1 MKMKEKTTNSQRQIY
16 MGILAVFMAVTFCF
30 LWGKMNVHAEE
41 ATYKGFYYETKED
54 GTIKITGYD
63 TRQIDVSD
71 GIFTIPSQI
80 EGKDVTEIG
89 GSAFTECDT
98 NSRVTQIKMPERLKI
113 VGSNAFQFF
122 IEVEDFEIPDTVTT
136 LGSGCFYRFESI
148 KKIKLPASL
157 EKYEGNAFESYSEDM
172 SGFAIADSNKNYTV
186 KDGVLYTKDYKKLI
200 AVPYGKKNIEY
211 PSELTSIGAYAL
223 AYNNANSI
231 KLPDTVTEIE
241 QMAFYYSH
249 VKQLYLSSNLK
260 NVDGE
265 AFQCMVELKQ
275 YILNKEAENYSVN
288 SGVLYNK
295 DETKLVSVP
304 GSLEEVSIADT
315 VKIVGSYS
323 IYGSELKSIVI
334 PEGVEKIEGHAFN
347 ETDIS
352 EIVLPSTLK
361 EIGREAFYYCHKL
374 NFIKIPQS
382 ITKLQKDTFYGCFV
396 LNMIYIPET
405 VTELEDDVFYAFN
418 GDLTVYT
425 EKDSAAYKWAQKNN
439 YKVSTDSMPEIY
451 QDEYYSY
458 RKEADEADWSISMFY
473 PNINSHNYCL
483 LPSDYKG
490 TSVGRITKADYGDG
504 TFDEIAL
511 DIPDTVKVIDEK
523 AFPYLQ
529 ISKKIYIHI
538 PKSVTSIGDSIFDD
552 EYVDKSKVIVV
563 AESGSRAETWAEENG
578 YTVKRS
584 LPKRFLLGDDEK
596 IEETLSVTRK
606 VNGDE
611 LESDTV
617 ENLSKGEKVRLE
629 VVATSTYE
637 EEGKPEFTYQWLDS
651 DWGEIEGAN
660 DPVYEVVKGKG
671 KEKYYCQVSD
681 GNQTDTYVF
690 YLEQKP
696 TFKAERYINDKLL
709 SNDDDSY
716 VKGTPLKLEVKVEP
730 LDSANASEVKYQ
742 WRDEE
747 GNDIEGA
754 NQSVYEIEKNRGW
767 ETYYCDVSNEDSEMI
782 YEFELGSKRTID
794 PRIHIIVGDKE
805 YVDEEDISEIKKGQE
820 YKLKVY
826 ANSSYENNADNIKYQ
841 WYDNDGNELS
851 DDIGGNTDTV
861 ALTKKTRADETY
873 RCLVDDGNYEE
884 EWNWITVPGEQTLT
898 VTQQINNKKRDSY
911 KALKDEHIILKVEAD
926 TSYEVDG
933 KKHEITYQW
942 LDSDWEEIEGANDSV
957 YEVIKG
963 KGKEE
968 YHCQVSDGNQTDTYD
983 FYLEQQLT
991 FKAERYIND
1000 KLLSDDG
1007 YNRYVKGTSLKL
1019 EVKAEPLDSANASEV
1034 KYQWRDEEGNDI
1046 EGANQSVYEIEK
1058 NRGLETY
1065 YCNVSNEDSEMIYEF
1080 ELGSKCTVNPRIHII
1095 VGEKEY
1101 EYTDEIPEIKKG
1113 QEYKLKVYANSS
1125 YEKDKGK
1132 IIYQWYDNDGNELS
1146 DDIGGNT
1153 DTVTLTKET
1162 RADERYRCVVD
1173 DGNYEDDGNW
1183 ITVPGEQTLT
1193 VTQQINNKKRDSYKA
1208 LKDDNI
1214 ILKVEADTSY
1224 EVDGKKHEITYQW
1237 LDKDW
1242 EKILDKTSSTFE
1254 FKKGAGEEEYYCKV
1268 SDGNQTKEYQFG
1280 ISAKST
1286 LKVKSYINDYEN
1298 DSINAKKGKSYKL
1311 TVDAKSSYSDDI
1323 SYEWYIEK
1331 EGDVYDEPYCDENGK
1346 QYTGNNITVVKQN
1359 GDNEDY
1365 YVWITDGN
1373 ETKKEEFTLLSED
1386 TLDVESYINGEAYDS
1401 DNDWIKEFDA
1411 DAKDIVLEVKAES
1424 TKDVDITY
1432 SWEKYMG
1439 WDENREEPIYE
1450 TINGATSDTY
1460 TVKKMEESSER
1471 YRCKVTDGFTTVY
1484 KWFDLERKEIDAT
1497 SSVKVNDK
1505 IATPDK
1511 DGYYHVKTG
1520 DKVQMEVQAKN
1531 LISNSE
1537 LTYQWKDDDDNILST
1552 GNKYETTISD
1562 SRSEYYWCCDIN
1574 NETSMISKEFNF
1586 KNDSVTVDK
1595 EFESYI
1601 NNQKTD
1607 KLRVDSIE
1615 NTICQVEPKEGLI
1628 NNFTYQWE
1636 YEIGGGTFE
1645 TADFETIEADKN
1657 KCILSRKILEDNNL
1671 IDDARVYLR
1680 VKISEI
1686 SDVKYEQC
1694 YYFQIDVKDY
1704 TQDAK
1709 QYINDV
1715 ETDTR
1720 RITEGKPVELK
1731 VIPKEESDK
1740 LTYNWYDEDYK
1751 KVASSKGNML
1761 STTKQAGKEI
1771 YYCEVSDGN
1780 YSGKYTF
1787 VLKEADQANCKHEYV
1802 TVPAVEPTCTKPGK
1816 TEGKYCKKC
1825 DYVEKEQVE
1834 IPASGHK
1841 MTKTEAKAATCTA
1854 AGNKAYWTCNT
1865 CHKVFSD
1872 ESGQTETT
1880 VEAMTIKATGH
1891 DWAPEWTVD
1900 KEASCTEEGSRSHH
1914 CKKCSEVKDKETIAK
1929 KAHNLTKAEA
1939 KAATCTEAG
1948 NKEYW
1953 TCSTCHKV
1961 FSDEVG
1967 KTETTVEEMTTKATG
1982 HDWNPEWTVDKE
1994 ASCTEEGSRS
2004 HHCKKCS
2011 EVKDKE
2017 TIAKKAHNLT
2027 KVEAKAATCTEAGN
2041 KEYWTCNICQ
2051 KVFSDEL
2058 GKTETTVAEMTIAKK
2073 PHTEVIDPAVAPTET
2088 TPGRTEGKHCSVC
2101 NTVLVA
2107 QKKIPAT
2114 GKKQPSDST
2123 NTPAKPSQPSQG
2135 NNGTGSTKAPKKDT
2149 SLKQGTKV
2157 TDKKTK
2163 VVYKVNGN
2171 KTVEYNKV
2179 NKKAKTATVPTTVK
2193 VNGVNYQVTAIAPK
2207 AFANNK
2213 NLKKVVIPVSVR
2225 SIGKQAFSGCK
2236 NLKTIIIN
2244 TPYLTKKSVGAKAF
2258 KGIHAKA
2265 TIKVPKKQKKAYQKF
2280 LKSKGI
2286 GKKVKIK

>member
-41 ATYKGFYYETKED
+41 NIYNGFYYETKED

-63 TRQIDVSD
+63 TDQIDVSD

-89 GSAFTECDT
+89 DYAFGDYEF
-98 NSRVTQIKMPERLKI
+98 NSEIIQIKMPENLKVI
-113 VGSNAFQFF
+113 RSHAFWYFHK
-122 IEVEDFEIPDTVTT
+122 VENLEIPDSVTT
-136 LGSGCFYRFESI
+136 LENSSFYQFESI
-148 KKIKLPASL
+148 KKINLPASL
-157 EKYEGNAFESYSEDM
+157 EKYEGNAFFEYSVKVE
-172 SGFAIADSNKNYTV
+172 GFAISDSNKNYAV
-186 KDGVLYTKDYKKLI
+186 KDGILYTKDYKKLV
-200 AVPYGKKNIEY
+200 AVPCGKTDIEY
-211 PSELTSIGAYAL
+211 PEELTSIGEYAF
-223 AYNNANSI
+223 ADNSGETI
-231 KLPDTVTEIE
+231 KLPETVTEIE
-241 QMAFYYSH
+241 QSAFYSAD
-249 VKQLYLSSNLK
+249 VKKLYLSSNLK
-260 NVDGE
+260 EVDDE
-265 AFQCMVELKQ
+265 AFCGMSWLKQ
-275 YILNKEAENYSVN
+275 YVLNKEAENYSVN
-288 SGVLYNK
+288 KGVLYNK
-295 DETKLVSVP
+295 AETKLVSIP
-304 GSLEEVSIADT
+304 ANLEEVSIADT
-315 VKIVGSYS
+315 VKTIGAYS
-323 IYGSELKSIVI
+323 FNGSEIKKVAL
-334 PEGVEKIEGHAFN
+334 PEGVEKIESHAFN
-347 ETDIS
+347 EAKLIEIS
-352 EIVLPSTLK
+352 LPSSLK
-361 EIGREAFYYCHKL
+361 EMGTEAFYSCRSLISVEIPKDITTLDGGTFDGCQNL
-374 NFIKIPQS
+374 N
-382 ITKLQKDTFYGCFV
+382 V
-396 LNMIYIPET
+396 VYIPKT
-405 VTELEDDVFYAFN
+405 VEQLNGRVFNYC
-418 GDLTVYT
+418 GSQLTIYT
-425 EKDSAAYKWAQKNN
+425 EKDAPAYKWAQENN
-439 YKVSTDSMPEIY
+439 YNVSTNGVPEVY
-451 QDEYYSY
+451 QDGTYCY
-458 RKEADEADWSISMFY
+458 RKESDETEWSISVIEPTWNRKSYY
-473 PNINSHNYCL
+473 PI
-483 LPSDYKG
+483 PSEYKDIP
-490 TSVGRITKADYGDG
+490 VGRIRENSCNSGYSY
-504 TFDEIAL
+504 DEMAL
-511 DIPDTVKVIDEK
+511 DIPDTVKVIDDR
-523 AFPYLQ
+523 AFSYLR
-529 ISKKIYIHI
+529 IENKTYIRI
-538 PKSVTSIGDSIFDD
+538 PKSVTYIGDDVFDND
-552 EYVDKSKVIVV
+552 YVDKSKVIVV
-563 AESGSRAETWAEENG
+563 AESGSAAETWAEKKG

-584 LPKRFLLGDDEK
+584 LPKRFLLGDDEE
-596 IEETLSVTRK
+596 IEETLSVIRK

-611 LESDTV
+611 LESDTA
-617 ENLSKGEKVRLE
+617 ENLSNGDKVRLE

-637 EEGKPEFTYQWLDS
+637 EEG
-651 DWGEIEGAN
+651 
-660 DPVYEVVKGKG
+660 
-671 KEKYYCQVSD
+671 
-681 GNQTDTYVF
+681 
-690 YLEQKP
+690 
-696 TFKAERYINDKLL
+696 
-709 SNDDDSY
+709 
-716 VKGTPLKLEVKVEP
+716 EP
-730 LDSANASEVKYQ
+730 
-742 WRDEE
+742 
-747 GNDIEGA
+747 
-754 NQSVYEIEKNRGW
+754 
-767 ETYYCDVSNEDSEMI
+767 
-782 YEFELGSKRTID
+782 
-794 PRIHIIVGDKE
+794 
-805 YVDEEDISEIKKGQE
+805 
-820 YKLKVY
+820 
-826 ANSSYENNADNIKYQ
+826 
-841 WYDNDGNELS
+841 
-851 DDIGGNTDTV
+851 
-861 ALTKKTRADETY
+861 
-873 RCLVDDGNYEE
+873 
-884 EWNWITVPGEQTLT
+884 
-898 VTQQINNKKRDSY
+898 
-911 KALKDEHIILKVEAD
+911 
-926 TSYEVDG
+926 
-933 KKHEITYQW
+933 EITYQW
-942 LDSDWEEIEGANDSV
+942 LDSDWGKIEGATDPV
-957 YEVIKG
+957 YEVVKG

-968 YHCQVSDGNQTDTYD
+968 YHCQVSDGNQTVTYV

-1019 EVKAEPLDSANASEV
+1019 EVKVEPLDSANASEV

-1080 ELGSKCTVNPRIHII
+1080 ELGSKCTVNPRINII

-1125 YEKDKGK
+1125 YEKDKDN
-1132 IIYQWYDNDGNELS
+1132 IIYQWYDNDGDELS

-1162 RADERYRCVVD
+1162 RADETYRCLVD
-1173 DGNYEDDGNW
+1173 DGNYKDEWNW

-1193 VTQQINNKKRDSYKA
+1193 VTQQINNKERNSYKA

-1237 LDKDW
+1237 LDEE
-1242 EKILDKTSSTFE
+1242 EKEIPDETSSTFE
-1254 FKKGAGEEEYYCKV
+1254 FKKGAGEEEYYCRV

-1280 ISAKST
+1280 ISAKPT
-1286 LKVKSYINDYEN
+1286 LKVKRYINDYEKTWI
-1298 DSINAKKGKSYKL
+1298 DTKKGKSYKL

-1323 SYEWYIEK
+1323 SYEWYIEGD
-1331 EGDVYDEPYCDENGK
+1331 EGYEPYCDENGK

-1359 GDNEDY
+1359 GDNEY
-1365 YVWITDGN
+1365 YCVWITDGN
-1373 ETKKEEFTLLSED
+1373 ETRSGDFTLRSED

-1439 WDENREEPIYE
+1439 WDDNREEPIYG

-1552 GNKYETTISD
+1552 GNKYKTAISD
-1562 SRSEYYWCCDIN
+1562 SGSEYYWCCDIN

-1601 NNQKTD
+1601 NDQKTD
-1607 KLRVDSIE
+1607 ELRVDSIE

-1680 VKISEI
+1680 VKISKI

-1709 QYINDV
+1709 QYINDA
-1715 ETDTR
+1715 ETDIK
-1720 RITEGKPVELK
+1720 RIIKGKQVELK
-1731 VIPKEESDK
+1731 VVPKGESDK

-1751 KVASSKGNML
+1751 KVASSKGNIL
-1761 STTKQAGKEI
+1761 SITKQAGREI

-1780 YSGKYTF
+1780 YSCEYTF

-1802 TVPAVEPTCTKPGK
+1802 TVPAVEPTCTEPGK

-1834 IPASGHK
+1834 IPALGHK
-1841 MTKTEAKAATCTA
+1841 MTKTEAKAATCTE
-1854 AGNKAYWTCNT
+1854 AGNTAYWTCSTCHKVFSDEHGKTETTVADMTIQAKGHTMTKTEAKAATCTEDGNTAYWTCNTCHKVFSDELGKTETTVADMAIKAKGHTMTKTEAKAATCTEDGNTAYWICNTCHKVFSDEHGETETTVADMTIQAKGHTMTKTEAKAATCTEDGNTAYWICNT

-1891 DWAPEWTVD
+1891 DWNTEWTVD

-1914 CKKCSEVKDKETIAK
+1914 CKNCSEVKDREIIAK
-1929 KAHNLTKAEA
+1929 N
-1939 KAATCTEAG
+1939 
-1948 NKEYW
+1948 
-1953 TCSTCHKV
+1953 
-1961 FSDEVG
+1961 
-1967 KTETTVEEMTTKATG
+1967 
-1982 HDWNPEWTVDKE
+1982 
-1994 ASCTEEGSRS
+1994 
-2004 HHCKKCS
+2004 
-2011 EVKDKE
+2011 
-2017 TIAKKAHNLT
+2017 AHNLT

-2041 KEYWTCNICQ
+2041 KAYWTCNTCH

-2073 PHTEVIDPAVAPTET
+2073 PHTEVVDPAVAPTET
-2088 TPGRTEGKHCSVC
+2088 TPGKTEGKHCSVC

-2107 QKKIPAT
+2107 QKEIPAT

-2135 NNGTGSTKAPKKDT
+2135 NNGTDSTKAPKKDT

-2157 TDKKTK
+2157 TDKKSK

-2179 NKKAKTATVPTTVK
+2179 NKKAKTAIVPAILN

-2236 NLKTIIIN
+2236 NLKMIIIN

>member
-1 MKMKEKTTNSQRQIY
+1 MKMKEKSTNSQKQIY
-16 MGILAVFMAVTFCF
+16 MGILAVFLAVAFCF
-30 LWGKMNVHAEE
+30 LWGKVNVHAEE

-63 TRQIDVSD
+63 TGQIDVSD

-89 GSAFTECDT
+89 DYAFDDYEFNSAII
-98 NSRVTQIKMPERLKI
+98 QIKMPENLKVI
-113 VGSNAFQFF
+113 RRNAFQYF
-122 IEVEDFEIPDTVTT
+122 IKVKKLEIPDSVAT
-136 LGSGCFYRFESI
+136 LEESAFYRFESI
-148 KKIKLPASL
+148 DKINLPASL
-157 EKYEGNAFESYSEDM
+157 EKYEENAFESYSSSVQE
-172 SGFAIADSNKNYTV
+172 FAISDSNTNYKV
-186 KDGVLYTKDYKKLI
+186 KDGVLYTKDCKTLLQ
-200 AVPYGKKNIEY
+200 VPYGKTEIDY
-211 PSELTSIGAYAL
+211 PSGLTSIGNYAFSGNFSATIKIPDSVESIGKNAFTGSIVEEIYL
-223 AYNNANSI
+223 PSKLNELNEWSFYAIYDLKKFVCNN
-231 KLPDTVTEIE
+231 KLENYTIVDGILYDKDITKIISVPGGIEEVNIPDTVKTI
-241 QMAFYYSH
+241 
-249 VKQLYLSSNLK
+249 
-260 NVDGE
+260 
-265 AFQCMVELKQ
+265 
-275 YILNKEAENYSVN
+275 
-288 SGVLYNK
+288 
-295 DETKLVSVP
+295 
-304 GSLEEVSIADT
+304 
-315 VKIVGSYS
+315 GSYS
-323 IYGSELKSIVI
+323 FYGDKVKKIEL
-334 PEGVEKIEGHAFN
+334 PEGVTKIEKKAFDTN
-347 ETDIS
+347 NLREIS
-352 EIVLPSTLK
+352 LPSTLE
-361 EIGREAFYYCHKL
+361 EIESEAFLYCNL
-374 NFIKIPQS
+374 FSVKIPDK
-382 ITKLQKDTFYGCFV
+382 ITRLKRFTFNTCSNLHAVYIPKSVTEIDEDTFVSCG
-396 LNMIYIPET
+396 EQ
-405 VTELEDDVFYAFN
+405 
-418 GDLTVYT
+418 LTIYT
-425 EKDSAAYKWAQKNN
+425 EKDSAAYKWAENYG
-439 YKVSTDSMPEIY
+439 YKVSTGEMPEMY
-451 QDEYYSY
+451 EDEYYSY
-458 RKEADEADWSISMFY
+458 WKNADEPEW
-473 PNINSHNYCL
+473 NIKAFEPVFNSKSYWKI
-483 LPSDYKG
+483 PSSYKDIP
-490 TSVGRITKADYGDG
+490 VGRIEKSTPGGRGFSDD
-504 TFDEIAL
+504 IAI
-511 DIPDTVKVIDEK
+511 DIPDTVKVIDEE
-523 AFPYLQ
+523 AFSYLET
-529 ISKKIYIHI
+529 SDKLYIRI
-538 PKSVTSIGDSIFDD
+538 PQSVTSIGETIFND
-552 EYVDKSKVIVV
+552 ETMEKEQIIVV
-563 AESGSRAETWAEENG
+563 TESGSTAETWAEKKG

-584 LPKRFLLGDDEK
+584 LPKRFLLGDDEE
-596 IEETLSVTRK
+596 IEETLSVIRK

-629 VVATSTYE
+629 VVAKSTYE
-637 EEGKPEFTYQWLDS
+637 EEG
-651 DWGEIEGAN
+651 
-660 DPVYEVVKGKG
+660 
-671 KEKYYCQVSD
+671 
-681 GNQTDTYVF
+681 
-690 YLEQKP
+690 
-696 TFKAERYINDKLL
+696 
-709 SNDDDSY
+709 
-716 VKGTPLKLEVKVEP
+716 EP
-730 LDSANASEVKYQ
+730 
-742 WRDEE
+742 
-747 GNDIEGA
+747 
-754 NQSVYEIEKNRGW
+754 
-767 ETYYCDVSNEDSEMI
+767 
-782 YEFELGSKRTID
+782 
-794 PRIHIIVGDKE
+794 
-805 YVDEEDISEIKKGQE
+805 
-820 YKLKVY
+820 
-826 ANSSYENNADNIKYQ
+826 
-841 WYDNDGNELS
+841 
-851 DDIGGNTDTV
+851 
-861 ALTKKTRADETY
+861 
-873 RCLVDDGNYEE
+873 
-884 EWNWITVPGEQTLT
+884 
-898 VTQQINNKKRDSY
+898 
-911 KALKDEHIILKVEAD
+911 
-926 TSYEVDG
+926 
-933 KKHEITYQW
+933 EITYQW

-963 KGKEE
+963 KGKEK
-968 YHCQVSDGNQTDTYD
+968 YHCRVSDGNQTITYD

-1019 EVKAEPLDSANASEV
+1019 EVKVEPLDSANASEV

-1080 ELGSKCTVNPRIHII
+1080 ELGSKRTVNPRINII

-1101 EYTDEIPEIKKG
+1101 EYADGISEIKKG

-1242 EKILDKTSSTFE
+1242 EKIPDETSSTFE

-1298 DSINAKKGKSYKL
+1298 DRINAKKGKSYKL

-1323 SYEWYIEK
+1323 SYEWYIE
-1331 EGDVYDEPYCDENGK
+1331 GDEDYEPYCDENGE
-1346 QYTGNNITVVKQN
+1346 QYTGNSITVLKQN
-1359 GDNEDY
+1359 NDNEDY

-1373 ETKKEEFTLLSED
+1373 ETRSEDFVLGSED
-1386 TLDVESYINGEAYDS
+1386 TLDVESYINGEAHDS
-1401 DNDWIKEFDA
+1401 DNDSNDCRKEFDA

-1424 TKDVDITY
+1424 TKDADITY

-1439 WDENREEPIYE
+1439 WDDNREEPIYE
-1450 TINGATSDTY
+1450 PINGATSDTY
-1460 TVKKMEESSER
+1460 TVKKMEKSSEY
-1471 YRCKVTDGFTTVY
+1471 YRCKVTDGFNTVY
-1484 KWFDLERKEIDAT
+1484 GGFNLNRREINAT
-1497 SSVKVNDK
+1497 ASVKVNDK
-1505 IATPDK
+1505 VATPDK

-1520 DKVQMEVQAKN
+1520 DKIQMEVQAEN
-1531 LISNSE
+1531 LISDSE
-1537 LTYQWKDDDDNILST
+1537 LTYQWEDDDSNILST

-1562 SRSEYYWCCDIN
+1562 SGSEYYWCCDIN

-1601 NNQKTD
+1601 NDQKTD
-1607 KLRVDSIE
+1607 ELRVDSIE

-1636 YEIGGGTFE
+1636 YEIGGGTFG

-1680 VKISEI
+1680 VKISKI

-1709 QYINDV
+1709 QYINDA
-1715 ETDTR
+1715 ETDIK
-1720 RITEGKPVELK
+1720 RIIKGKQVELK
-1731 VIPKEESDK
+1731 VVPKGESDK

-1751 KVASSKGNML
+1751 KVASSKGNIL
-1761 STTKQAGKEI
+1761 SITKQAGREI

-1780 YSGKYTF
+1780 YSCEYTF

-1802 TVPAVEPTCTKPGK
+1802 TVPAVEPTCTEPGK

-1834 IPASGHK
+1834 IPALGHK
-1841 MTKTEAKAATCTA
+1841 MTKTEAKAATCTEAGNKAYWTCNTCHKVFSDEHGKTETTVADMAIQAKGHTMTKTEAKA
-1854 AGNKAYWTCNT
+1854 ATCTEAGNKAYWTCNTCHKVFSDEHGETETTVADMTIQAKGHTMTKTEAKVATCTEDGNKAYWTCNT

-1891 DWAPEWTVD
+1891 DWNTEWTVD

-1914 CKKCSEVKDKETIAK
+1914 CKNCSEVKDREIIAK
-1929 KAHNLTKAEA
+1929 N
-1939 KAATCTEAG
+1939 
-1948 NKEYW
+1948 
-1953 TCSTCHKV
+1953 
-1961 FSDEVG
+1961 
-1967 KTETTVEEMTTKATG
+1967 
-1982 HDWNPEWTVDKE
+1982 
-1994 ASCTEEGSRS
+1994 
-2004 HHCKKCS
+2004 
-2011 EVKDKE
+2011 
-2017 TIAKKAHNLT
+2017 AHNLT
-2027 KVEAKAATCTEAGN
+2027 KVEAKAATCTETGN
-2041 KEYWTCNICQ
+2041 KAYWTCNTCHN
-2051 KVFSDEL
+2051 VFSDEL
-2058 GKTETTVAEMTIAKK
+2058 GKTETTVADMTIAKK
-2073 PHTEVIDPAVAPTET
+2073 PHTEVVDSAVAPTET
-2088 TPGRTEGKHCSVC
+2088 TTGKTEGKHCSVC

-2107 QKKIPAT
+2107 QKEIPAT

-2123 NTPAKPSQPSQG
+2123 STPSKPSKPSQG
-2135 NNGTGSTKAPKKDT
+2135 NNGGGSTQAPKKET
-2149 SLKQGTKV
+2149 SLKRGTKV

-2163 VVYKVNGN
+2163 AVYKVNGN

-2213 NLKKVVIPVSVR
+2213 NLKKVVIPASVR

-2236 NLKTIIIN
+2236 NLKMIIIN